1 MSNPST
7 NLARHL
13 VRRLIELGISDVVI
27 APGSRNAPLSLAF
40 MAAADR
46 GLIRTHI
53 RIDER
58 GAAFFALGV
67 AKATKRYVPVLST
80 SGTAVANFMPAV
92 LEAYHSNERLLLLT
106 ADRPERLRKTGANQ
120 TTLQQGI
127 FGNFVG
133 KSIDTAIAFEPSH
146 LLANGGPVHFN
157 LQFDEPLLPEGGND
171 ATWLDGIKVSPLDH
185 RILVP
190 AEIAI
195 NQSRIAVVVGH
206 DLAGFS
212 PTEIDEFAKATNGVL
227 ISEDPLSFPD
237 AIPHASLILS
247 HEAVREDLQADL
259 VIVIGRTT
267 LNRPLNAYITAAK
280 KIMVI
285 DPRTAEIDTRR
296 SADELH
302 HVLPKV
308 LASKGDPEWRGR
320 WLEFFKFAT
329 EAISSSAEWSEG
341 RVAAAVAQLDMD
353 ALFVASSRPIRDI
366 EAFALPREANRP
378 SHTRVFANRGL
389 AGIDGN
395 ISTAMGIA
403 EEHATTVA
411 LLGDLA
417 FLHDISALG
426 NPIEADLTIIVVDND
441 GGGIF
446 STLPQRGVDH
456 FEEVFGTPHGRD
468 LKKIA
473 TAFGIKTIEVE
484 SVSDLLAE
492 FEDRANRKKS
502 ESKMTVIIA
511 KMPDRE
517 SNAENLEQIK
527 ARYIEL
533 SSALVS
539 S

>member
-1 MSNPST
+1 MSDQST
-7 NLARHL
+7 NLARHI

-40 MAAADR
+40 ADAAER
-46 GLIRTHI
+46 GLVRTHI

-58 GAAFFALGV
+58 GAAFYALGI
-67 AKATKRYVPVLST
+67 AKATKRYVPVVST
-80 SGTAVANFMPAV
+80 SGTAVANFFPAV

-127 FGNFVG
+127 FGTFVL
-133 KSIDTAIAFEPSH
+133 KAIDTSTAFEPSH
-146 LLANGGPVHFN
+146 LLSNGGPVHFN
-157 LQFDEPLLPEGGND
+157 LQFDEPLLPSVSSDGSSH
-171 ATWLDGIKVSPLDH
+171 WLDGIKIAPLDH
-185 RILVP
+185 RVLVP

-195 NQSRIAVVVGH
+195 NQSKVAVIAGH

-212 PTEIDEFAKATNGVL
+212 AAEIEAFANSTGGVL
-227 ISEDPLSFPD
+227 LSEDPLSFVD
-237 AIPHASLILS
+237 AIPHVSLILS
-247 HEAVREDLQADL
+247 SEQVRSDLAAEL

-267 LNRPLNAYITAAK
+267 LNRPLNSYIASAK

-296 SADELH
+296 SADEIH

-308 LASKGDPEWRGR
+308 VATKADPSWRER
-320 WLEFFKFAT
+320 WLSFFTRAN

-341 RVAAAVAQLDMD
+341 RLAATVAQLEMD

-366 EAFALPREANRP
+366 EAFAMPPRGDDGRNVA
-378 SHTRVFANRGL
+378 VFANRGL

-403 EEHATTVA
+403 QNFAKSVA

-417 FLHDISALG
+417 FLHDVSALA
-426 NPIEADLTIIVVDND
+426 NPIDADLTIIVVDND

-446 STLPQRGVDH
+446 STLPQRGVAH
-456 FEEVFGTPHGRD
+456 FEEVFGTPHGRNIKD
-468 LKKIA
+468 VA
-473 TAFGIKTIEVE
+473 RAFAIRAVEVSSIEE
-484 SVSDLLAE
+484 LRSAYFSS
-492 FEDRANRKKS
+492 RKKN
-502 ESKMTVIIA
+502 ESAMKVIVA

-517 SNAENLEQIK
+517 ANADNLLRIK
-527 ARYIEL
+527 ERFEELAAPLVAR
-533 SSALVS
+533 
-539 S
+539 

>member
-58 GAAFFALGV
+58 GAAFFALGL

-80 SGTAVANFMPAV
+80 SGTAVANFLPAV

-133 KSIDTAIAFEPSH
+133 KTIDTAVAFEPSH

-157 LQFDEPLLPEGGND
+157 LQFDEPLLPESGSD
-171 ATWLDGIKVSPLDH
+171 LTWLDGIKVSPLDH

-195 NQSRIAVVVGH
+195 NQSRIAIVVGH

-212 PTEIDEFAKATNGVL
+212 PAEIDEFAKATNGVL

-267 LNRPLNAYITAAK
+267 LNRPLNSYITSAK

-285 DPRTAEIDTRR
+285 DPRTSEIDTRR
-296 SADELH
+296 SADEIH

-308 LASKGDPEWRGR
+308 LASKGDPEWRAR
-320 WLEFFKFAT
+320 WLKFFTLAT

-366 EAFALPREANRP
+366 EAFALPRESDRP
-378 SHTRVFANRGL
+378 SQTRVFANRGL

-403 EEHATTVA
+403 QEHATTVA

-417 FLHDISALG
+417 FLHDISALS
-426 NPIEADLTIIVVDND
+426 NPIDADLTIIVVDND

-473 TAFGIKTIEVE
+473 SAFGIKTVAVE
-484 SVSDLLAE
+484 SVSDLLQE
-492 FEDRANRKKS
+492 FEGRANRKKS

-511 KMPDRE
+511 SMPDRE

-527 ARYIEL
+527 ARYVEL
-533 SSALVS
+533 ASALVTS
-539 S
+539 

>member
-46 GLIRTHI
+46 GFIRTHI

-58 GAAFFALGV
+58 GAAFFALGL

-133 KSIDTAIAFEPSH
+133 KSIDTATAFEPSH

-157 LQFDEPLLPEGGND
+157 LQFDEPLLPEGVSER
-171 ATWLDGIKVSPLDH
+171 TWLDGIKVSPLDH

-195 NQSRIAVVVGH
+195 NQSRIAIVVGH

-212 PTEIDEFAKATNGVL
+212 PAEIDEFAKATNGVL

-247 HEAVREDLQADL
+247 HEAVREELQADL

-267 LNRPLNAYITAAK
+267 LNRPLNSYITAAK

-308 LASKGDPEWRGR
+308 LASKGNPEWRSR
-320 WLEFFKFAT
+320 WLEFFTLAT

-366 EAFALPREANRP
+366 EAFALPRDANQP

-417 FLHDISALG
+417 FLHDISALS

-456 FEEVFGTPHGRD
+456 FEDVFGTPHGRD

-473 TAFGIKTIEVE
+473 TAFGMKTIEVE
-484 SVSDLLAE
+484 SVSDLLQV
-492 FEDRANRKKS
+492 FEDRTNRKKS

-533 SSALVS
+533 AGALVTS
-539 S
+539 

>member
-46 GLIRTHI
+46 GFIRTHI

-58 GAAFFALGV
+58 GAAFFALGL

-133 KSIDTAIAFEPSH
+133 KSIDTATAFEPSH

-157 LQFDEPLLPEGGND
+157 LQFDEPLLPEGVSER
-171 ATWLDGIKVSPLDH
+171 TWLDGIKVSPLDH

-195 NQSRIAVVVGH
+195 NQSRIAIVVGH

-212 PTEIDEFAKATNGVL
+212 PAEIDEFVKATNGVL

-247 HEAVREDLQADL
+247 HEAVREELQADL

-267 LNRPLNAYITAAK
+267 LNRPLNSYITAAK

-308 LASKGDPEWRGR
+308 LASKGDSEWRSR
-320 WLEFFKFAT
+320 WLEFFTLAT

-366 EAFALPREANRP
+366 EAFALPRDANQP

-417 FLHDISALG
+417 FLHDISALS

-456 FEEVFGTPHGRD
+456 FEDVFGTPHGRD

-473 TAFGIKTIEVE
+473 TAFGMKTIEVE
-484 SVSDLLAE
+484 SVSDLLQV
-492 FEDRANRKKS
+492 FEDRTNRKKS

-533 SSALVS
+533 AGALVTS
-539 S
+539 

>member
-46 GLIRTHI
+46 GFIRTHI

-58 GAAFFALGV
+58 GAAFFALGL

-133 KSIDTAIAFEPSH
+133 KSIDTATAFEPSH

-157 LQFDEPLLPEGGND
+157 LQFDEPLLPEGVSER
-171 ATWLDGIKVSPLDH
+171 TWLDGIKVSPLDH

-195 NQSRIAVVVGH
+195 NQSRIAIVVGH

-212 PTEIDEFAKATNGVL
+212 PAEIDEFAKATNGVL

-247 HEAVREDLQADL
+247 HEAVREELQADL

-267 LNRPLNAYITAAK
+267 LNRPLNSYITAAK

-308 LASKGDPEWRGR
+308 LASKGNPEWRSR
-320 WLEFFKFAT
+320 WLEFFTLAT

-366 EAFALPREANRP
+366 EAFALPRDANQP

-417 FLHDISALG
+417 FLHDISALS

-456 FEEVFGTPHGRD
+456 FEDVFGTPHGRD

-473 TAFGIKTIEVE
+473 TAFGMKTIEVE
-484 SVSDLLAE
+484 SVSDLLQV
-492 FEDRANRKKS
+492 FEDRTNRKKS

-511 KMPDRE
+511 NMPDRE

-533 SSALVS
+533 AGALVTS
-539 S
+539 

>member
-58 GAAFFALGV
+58 GAAFFALGL

-80 SGTAVANFMPAV
+80 SGTAVANFLPAV

-133 KSIDTAIAFEPSH
+133 KTIDTAVPFEPSH

-157 LQFDEPLLPEGGND
+157 LQFDEPLLPEGGSD
-171 ATWLDGIKVSPLDH
+171 LTWLDGIKVSPLDH

-195 NQSRIAVVVGH
+195 NQSRIAIVVGH

-212 PTEIDEFAKATNGVL
+212 PAEIDEFAKATNGVL

-267 LNRPLNAYITAAK
+267 LNRPLNSYITSAK

-285 DPRTAEIDTRR
+285 DPRTSEIDTRR
-296 SADELH
+296 SADEIH

-308 LASKGDPEWRGR
+308 LASKGDPEWRAR
-320 WLEFFKFAT
+320 WLKFFTLAT

-366 EAFALPREANRP
+366 EAFALPRESDRP
-378 SHTRVFANRGL
+378 SQTRVFANRGL

-403 EEHATTVA
+403 QEHATTVA

-417 FLHDISALG
+417 FLHDISALS
-426 NPIEADLTIIVVDND
+426 NPIDADLTIIVVDND

-473 TAFGIKTIEVE
+473 SAFGIKTVAVE
-484 SVSDLLAE
+484 SVSDLLQE
-492 FEDRANRKKS
+492 FEGRANRKKS

-511 KMPDRE
+511 SMPDRE

-527 ARYIEL
+527 ARYVEL
-533 SSALVS
+533 ASALVTS
-539 S
+539 

>member
-58 GAAFFALGV
+58 GAAFFALGL

-80 SGTAVANFMPAV
+80 SGTAVANFLPAV

-133 KSIDTAIAFEPSH
+133 KTIDTAVPFELSH

-157 LQFDEPLLPEGGND
+157 LQFDEPLLPEGGSD
-171 ATWLDGIKVSPLDH
+171 LTWLDGIKVSPLDH

-195 NQSRIAVVVGH
+195 NQSRIAIVVGH

-212 PTEIDEFAKATNGVL
+212 PAEINEFAKATNGVL

-267 LNRPLNAYITAAK
+267 LNRPLNSYITSAK

-285 DPRTAEIDTRR
+285 DPRTSEIDTRR
-296 SADELH
+296 SADEIH

-308 LASKGDPEWRGR
+308 LASKGDPEWRAR
-320 WLEFFKFAT
+320 WLKFFTLAT

-366 EAFALPREANRP
+366 EAFALPRESDRP
-378 SHTRVFANRGL
+378 SQTRVFANRGL

-403 EEHATTVA
+403 QEHATTVA

-417 FLHDISALG
+417 FLHDISALS
-426 NPIEADLTIIVVDND
+426 NPIDADLTIIVVDND

-473 TAFGIKTIEVE
+473 SAFGIKTVAVE
-484 SVSDLLAE
+484 SVSDLLQE
-492 FEDRANRKKS
+492 FEGRANRKKS

-511 KMPDRE
+511 SMPDRE

-527 ARYIEL
+527 ARYVEL
-533 SSALVS
+533 ASALVTS
-539 S
+539 